1 MFRQKLLTSLAC
13 GADRPAVVDDLG
25 PVSYSNLDLWSD
37 RIATVLGDHAETLE
51 EASGEAP
58 GELCTALLLPN
69 SAAWLAGYLGALKS
83 GAVVAPLNAALT
95 RAEITKV
102 LASARPRHLLTTP
115 ERAAEMAA
123 LCQELRLSTHVHTLD
138 PATRP
143 TSLSAPAG
151 PGPRPMAAQP
161 PDPQDPCLIM
171 HTSGSTGACKG
182 VVQNERSL
190 HLATGTWHRLHRL
203 PQDVVAVPL
212 PMAHTYGHLA
222 AVSTLLAGATLIVS
236 ASCGPEQ
243 WARLLQSHGVTILEA
258 VPTLYTRILRTP
270 PFQQHSKP
278 ALPHLRR
285 CLSGG
290 QQAPQALR
298 ARWQQRTGVPLV
310 QSWGMTELS
319 GAGLCAAEDL
329 PRCLDSVGLPL
340 PGVEVKVMDPAD
352 PQTESP
358 RDQEGELWVRGPQVT
373 AGYRNTSG
381 QVQPAADSDGWLH
394 TGDLATRD
402 AHGCVRIVGRSKDAI
417 MTGGYTIQPGE
428 VEEALRCHSAVRD
441 VAVLGRPDPD
451 RGEVPH
457 ALVVLNNP
465 QAAPSSGELIEHCR
479 TLLARYKVPRTIDFV
494 THLPLSPVG
503 KLDRPALRREFAD
516 SAGQAG

>member
-1 MFRQKLLTSLAC
+1 MFRQKLLTALTS

-25 PVSYSNLDLWSD
+25 PVTYSALDLWSD
-37 RIATVLGDHAETLE
+37 RIARVLGDHAEAPGDT
-51 EASGEAP
+51 SGEAA

-69 SAAWLAGYLGALKS
+69 SAAWLGGYLGALKS

-102 LASARPRHLLTTP
+102 LTSSRPRHLLTTP
-115 ERAAEMAA
+115 ERADEMAA
-123 LCQELRLSTHVHTLD
+123 LCRELRLSTHVHTLD
-138 PATRP
+138 PAARP
-143 TSLSAPAG
+143 TALPAPAV
-151 PGPRPMAAQP
+151 PAPMPTAVQTP
-161 PDPQDPCLIM
+161 HPQDPCLIM

-182 VVQNERSL
+182 VVQSERSL
-190 HLATGTWHRLHRL
+190 YLATGIWHRRHRR
-203 PQDVVAVPL
+203 PQDMVAVPL
-212 PMAHTYGHLA
+212 PLAHTYGHLA

-243 WARLLQSHGVTILEA
+243 WVRLLQSHGVTILEA
-258 VPTLYTRILRTP
+258 VPTLYARILRTP
-270 PFQQHSKP
+270 PLQQHSPP

-298 ARWQQRTGVPLV
+298 AQWQQRTGIALV

-329 PRCLDSVGLPL
+329 PRCLDSVGVPL
-340 PGVEVKVMDPAD
+340 PGVEVKVVDPTD
-352 PQTESP
+352 PETESP
-358 RDQEGELWVRGPQVT
+358 RGQEGELWVRGPQVT
-373 AGYRNTSG
+373 AGYRNTSR

-457 ALVVLNNP
+457 ALVVLDSP
-465 QAAPSSGELIEHCR
+465 RAAPSSEELIEHCR

-503 KLDRPALRREFAD
+503 KLDRPALRREFAE
-516 SAGQAG
+516 SSGQGG